1 MSKKA
6 NEFKDEIIE
15 ETTKTNLIPLND
27 PLYVEYRTI
36 LENACPAVTFFDH
49 FPSGCPTTFEG
60 GEYTFICNVPV
71 VVQAQRINGL
81 IKGAIFNRLLIA
93 SIIKPKSYAEI
104 KSFEENNEHRHSAT
118 PEDLQHWKNE
128 VESKNPEYFE
138 LKRFCQDKNI
148 QTLETLYIDDILDK
162 IKKLMVYRESR

>member
-6 NEFKDEIIE
+6 NELKDETIE
-15 ETTKTNLIPLND
+15 TPTKTNLIPLDD
-27 PLYVEYRTI
+27 PLYVNYRNI
-36 LENACPAVTFFDH
+36 IEDACPAVTFFDH
-49 FPSGCPTTFEG
+49 FPSRCPTTFKG
-60 GEYTFICNVPV
+60 GEYTFICSVPV
-71 VVQAQRINGL
+71 IVPAQRINGL
-81 IKGAIFNRLLIA
+81 IKGDIFNRMLMA
-93 SIIKPKSYAEI
+93 SIIRPMSYSEI
-104 KSFEENNEHRHSAT
+104 KSYEEKNEQRNSAT